1 MINQFIVK
9 NDKNNYIR
17 SKVAW
22 IQSYVDRKFNADQ
35 LEETEELVKNAV
47 AHDFDFDSLTLST
60 RGLADLEIDFHR
72 KFNKLNTTL

>member
-35 LEETEELVKNAV
+35 LEETEEL